1 MDTVAPGK
9 RSWTMAQVRSN
20 GNKST
25 EGALIRMMR
34 REGIKG
40 WRRGY
45 PLFGSP
51 DFVFP
56 RERVAVF
63 VDGCFWHGHPV
74 RCRIPATNTAY
85 WEAKIG
91 RNKARDRRV
100 TRALRAR
107 GWQVV
112 RIWEHLINQPRTIRR
127 LLKALGKHEH

>member
-1 MDTVAPGK
+1 MDTINAKK
-9 RSWTMAQVRSN
+9 RSWTMAQIKSN

-45 PLFGSP
+45 SLFGSP

-63 VDGCFWHGHPV
+63 VDGCFWHGHPT

-85 WEAKIG
+85 WEAKIR

-100 TRALRAR
+100 TRTLRER
-107 GWQVV
+107 GWKVV
-112 RIWEHLINQPRTIRR
+112 RIWEHLIKQPRTVKR
-127 LLKALGKHEH
+127 LQKALEKNEY

>member
-1 MDTVAPGK
+1 MDTVDPKK
-9 RSWTMAQVRSN
+9 RSWTMAQVRSS

-25 EGALIRMMR
+25 EGALIQMMR
-34 REGIKG
+34 RAGIKG

-56 RERVAVF
+56 RARVAVF
-63 VDGCFWHGHPV
+63 VDGCFWHGHPT
-74 RCRIPATNTAY
+74 RCRIPATNRAY

-100 TRALRAR
+100 TRTLRQR
-107 GWQVV
+107 GWQVI
-112 RIWEHLINQPRTIRR
+112 RIWEHLINQPRTVKR
-127 LLKALGKHEH
+127 LREALEKNEH